1 MTTSQRTAPRTGP
14 RTALCPGSFDPP
26 TNGHVDVIER
36 AMRLFGRVVVAVIDN
51 PSKNSLFTSAERSK
65 LLEEMFGDDIE
76 VTSFSGLLVD
86 HVREVGADTVV
97 KGLRTVDD
105 YEYETQMAQMN
116 HHMTGME
123 TVFLATRPQYRFIS
137 SSLVKEIARLGG
149 SVAGLVPDVVENAL
163 KEKLS

>member
-1 MTTSQRTAPRTGP
+1 MTTAQK
-14 RTALCPGSFDPP
+14 TALCPGSFDPP
-26 TNGHVDVIER
+26 TNGHADVIGR
-36 AMRLFGRVVVAVIDN
+36 ALALFDRVVVAVIDN
-51 PSKNSLFTSAERSK
+51 PSKKSLFSPSERAD
-65 LLEEMFGDDIE
+65 LLKEIFGDEIE

-97 KGLRTVDD
+97 KGLRTVED

-123 TVFLATRPQYRFIS
+123 TLFMPTLPQNRFIS

-149 SVAGLVPDVVENAL
+149 SVAGLVPDVVEKAL

>member
-1 MTTSQRTAPRTGP
+1 MTTAI
-14 RTALCPGSFDPP
+14 CPGSFDPP
-26 TNGHVDVIER
+26 TSGHADVIGR
-36 AMRLFGRVVVAVIDN
+36 IIPLFDRVVVAVIDN
-51 PSKNSLFTSAERSK
+51 PSKQSMFSSVERVELLAEI
-65 LLEEMFGDDIE
+65 FGGDIE

-86 HVREVGADTVV
+86 HVREVGADVVV
-97 KGLRTVDD
+97 KGLRTAED

-123 TVFLATRPQYRFIS
+123 TMFLPTRPHYRFIS

-149 SVAGLVPDVVENAL
+149 SVAGLVPDVVEKAL

>member
-1 MTTSQRTAPRTGP
+1 MTTAEK
-14 RTALCPGSFDPP
+14 TALCPGSFDPP
-26 TNGHVDVIER
+26 TNGHADVIGR
-36 AMRLFGRVVVAVIDN
+36 ALALFDRVVVAVIDN
-51 PSKNSLFTSAERSK
+51 PSKNSMFTPEERAG
-65 LLEEMFGDDIE
+65 LLRDMLGDQVEI
-76 VTSFSGLLVD
+76 TSFRGLLVD

-123 TVFLATRPQYRFIS
+123 TVFFATRPQYRFIS

-149 SVAGLVPDVVENAL
+149 SVAGLVPDAVEKAL